1 MTSESAAAASG
12 AHEPDPN
19 APELP
24 QHALAE
30 LFRTQG
36 QLSMLSGLNPF
47 LLDDPEAVWWLE
59 AGKVEVFTVAVE
71 DGQPQGHRSN
81 FTSVGGDAL
90 LFGMDLDMYGVGHGF
105 LAVGKLGTRAWR
117 LDRSLLE
124 QAANDPAQVGLVAER
139 IDDWVAQLTQAL
151 TREILP
157 RPRVQKNL
165 ALGDQLSLP
174 NGTLARSTQRVL
186 WLQAEQGDLVFLGL
200 DGLGLPHREAWF
212 PLTPDSW
219 VQADSPGGGD
229 TVLACHSAGDQ
240 LARPEFWEGLALFH
254 EALCS
259 YEFINKRLAAVDEFN
274 RLAEKAEHTERA
286 REQAEASLRAVLK
299 PARSGRALVRLL
311 PGEHPFAAAARLVGA
326 AQNIPVTAPADLEK
340 LGKVEARLH
349 ALSRASRFRVRPV
362 ALRDAWWEADQG
374 PILAQL
380 AEDDVAVALLPLSPS
395 RYEYVI
401 PATDER
407 GVVDE
412 AFATRLGPFGAVF
425 YRPFPEGPIGV
436 FGLLRFG
443 LLGLGGDALRLVAL
457 GLAVGLLGALTPVFT
472 GRIFDELI
480 PSAERGLLWQF
491 GVGLLVAALVSTA
504 FTMVQQVAALRI
516 QGRMDYSIQAAVWD
530 RLLNLPANFFAQ
542 FSAGDLATR
551 AGGIN
556 AIRSLLAG
564 AGVSAL
570 LGALSSVFFVA
581 LMFMYSPRLAVV
593 AMGLTAAF
601 AAVSFVTSLLQIR
614 LQRQNLALGGTLAG
628 LVLTMLSGVGKLRTS
643 GAEAHA
649 FKAWAETFAQSR
661 RLSFRVGLI
670 QNGVTVFNKVF
681 PVLSSMAVFA
691 TVVGIS
697 GGPQQQGLSTGE
709 FLAFNAA
716 YGAFL
721 AAVIALSDA
730 SLGLLRAIPLYER
743 LKPILTEAPEID
755 AGKEN
760 PGELSGGIELSHLHF
775 RYTKDG
781 PWILRDVSL
790 SIRPGEFIAF
800 VGGSGSGKSTL
811 MRLIIGFERPE
822 KGSVYYDGKD
832 LAALDLREV
841 RQQMG
846 VVLQDSRVLP
856 TDIFRNI
863 VGTSSKTLD
872 DAWRAADAVGL
883 GADIRAMPMGMHT
896 YVSEGGG
903 GLSGGQRQ
911 RLLLAR
917 AVVND
922 PRIILLDEAT
932 SALDNRTQAM
942 VTESMQRMQAT
953 RIAIAHRL
961 STIIKADR
969 ICYLHNGEIAEIGN
983 YDELMA
989 MNGRFAALARRQLA

>member
-1 MTSESAAAASG
+1 MSTELPTAAAIAVPG
-12 AHEPDPN
+12 PPDHP
-19 APELP
+19 
-24 QHALAE
+24 LAE
-30 LFRTQG
+30 LFRSQG
-36 QLSMLSGLNPF
+36 QALELSGLNPF
-47 LLDDPEAVWWLE
+47 LLDDPTAVWWIE
-59 AGKVEVFTVAVE
+59 SGKVEVFTVAVE
-71 DGQPQGHRSN
+71 NGEAQGHRSN
-81 FTSVGGDAL
+81 FTSVLADHL
-90 LFGMDLDMYGVGHGF
+90 LFGMDLDTFGVGHGF

-117 LDRSLLE
+117 LDRSVLE
-124 QAANDPAQVGLVAER
+124 QSAADSALGVELAQRVDA
-139 IDDWVAQLTQAL
+139 WVSQLTAAL
-151 TREILP
+151 TRDILP

-165 ALGDQLSLP
+165 AQGDSVPLQ
-174 NGTLARSTQRVL
+174 NGTLARSTQHVL

-200 DGLGLPHREAWF
+200 DALGMPHREGWF

-219 VQADSPGGGD
+219 VQADNFGGGD
-229 TVLACHSAGDQ
+229 TVLVCHPAVSA
-240 LARPEFWEGLALFH
+240 LARPELWDGLALFH
-254 EALCS
+254 ESLCS

-274 RLAEKAEHTERA
+274 RLSEKAEHTERA
-286 REQAEASLRAVLK
+286 RVQAEQALRDVLK
-299 PARSGRALVRLL
+299 PARRGREVLKLQ
-311 PGEHPFAAAARLVGA
+311 PGEHPFAAAVRLVCA
-326 AQNIPVTAPADLEK
+326 AQNIPTSAPADLDK
-340 LGKVEARLH
+340 LAGVEARLQ
-349 ALSRASRFRVRPV
+349 AVARSSRCRVRAV
-362 ALRDAWWEADQG
+362 ALRDNWWQLDQG

-380 AEDDVAVALLPLSPS
+380 AEGEGAVALLPLSS
-395 RYEYVI
+395 NRYEYVI
-401 PATDER
+401 PATGER
-407 GVVDE
+407 GPVDE
-412 AFATRLGPFGAVF
+412 AFSTRLGPFGAVF
-425 YRPFPEGPIGV
+425 YRPFPDGPVGV

-443 LLGLGGDALRLVAL
+443 LLGLGGDAFRLVAL

-472 GRIFDELI
+472 GQIFDEVI
-480 PSAERGLLWQF
+480 PSAERGLLVQF
-491 GVGLLVAALVSTA
+491 GIGLLVAALVSTA
-504 FTMVQQVAALRI
+504 FNMVQQIAALRI
-516 QGRMDYSIQAAVWD
+516 QGRMDYSIQSAVWD
-530 RLLNLPANFFAQ
+530 RLLNLPANFFSEY
-542 FSAGDLATR
+542 SAGDLATR

-570 LGALSSVFFVA
+570 LGTLSSVFFVA

-593 AMGLTAAF
+593 AMGLTALF
-601 AAVSFVTSLLQIR
+601 AAVSFATSLLQIR

-649 FKAWAETFAQSR
+649 FKAWAVTFAESR

-681 PVLSSMAVFA
+681 PVVSSMAVFA

-721 AAVIALSDA
+721 GAVIALSDA

-743 LKPILTEAPEID
+743 LKPILTAVPEVD
-755 AGKEN
+755 AGKED

-775 RYTKDG
+775 RYSKDG

-856 TDIFRNI
+856 TDIYRNI
-863 VGTSSKTLD
+863 VGTSSKSID

-917 AVVND
+917 SVVNN

-983 YDELMA
+983 YEELMA
-989 MNGRFAALARRQLA
+989 LNGRFAALATRQLA